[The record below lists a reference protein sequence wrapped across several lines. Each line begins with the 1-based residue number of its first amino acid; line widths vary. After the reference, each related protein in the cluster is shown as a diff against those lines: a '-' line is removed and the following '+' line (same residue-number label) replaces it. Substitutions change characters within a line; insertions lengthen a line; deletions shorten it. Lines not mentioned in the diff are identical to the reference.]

1 MIQNRIVKTE
11 LIEWSAIKSLQ
22 PNNLKSSL
30 VWFLWIN
37 ANNTQ
42 MARGDH
48 NRGKKFGK
56 PFSTENQPTPESK
69 AGKKRIVKFRE
80 ALDFLS
86 KIKRNEI
93 YDTELTLESNI
104 AFVLMAKA
112 NNGDINAIKLLI
124 DVLGLNAPT
133 KSETTIK
140 GITEI
145 IIEPKEM

>member
-1 MIQNRIVKTE
+1 
-11 LIEWSAIKSLQ
+11 
-22 PNNLKSSL
+22 
-30 VWFLWIN
+30 
-37 ANNTQ
+37 

-48 NRGKKFGK
+48 NRGKQFGK

-86 KIKRNEI
+86 KIKRNDI

-104 AFVLMAKA
+104 AYVLMTKA
-112 NNGDINAIKLLI
+112 NNGDINAIKLII

>member
-1 MIQNRIVKTE
+1 
-11 LIEWSAIKSLQ
+11 
-22 PNNLKSSL
+22 
-30 VWFLWIN
+30 
-37 ANNTQ
+37 

-56 PFSTENQPTPESK
+56 PFTTEYQPPPENK
-69 AGKKRIVKFRE
+69 TGKKRIVKFRE

-86 KIKRNEI
+86 QIKKSEI
-93 YDTELTLESNI
+93 HNTELTLESNI
-104 AFVLMAKA
+104 AFVLMDKA
-112 NNGDINAIKLLI
+112 NKGDINAIKLLI

-133 KSETTIK
+133 KTETTIK